1 LVRKKSK
8 CNCRRNFSKKKNELA
23 NKLNPILSRAEAQF
37 QLDNY
42 TNNLKKRINDE
53 DDELNKNLTLEEN
66 NKINNEINKVLDW
79 LEKNPNATT
88 EEFLNKKK
96 ELEQII
102 DPIIS
107 RAEAKIDLEKYA
119 NNAKKRM
126 EDENDLN
133 NYLTDKEKKNY

>member
-8 CNCRRNFSKKKNELA
+8 CNCRRNFSKKNELA

-96 ELEQII
+96 RI
-102 DPIIS
+102 
-107 RAEAKIDLEKYA
+107 RT
-119 NNAKKRM
+119 NH
-126 EDENDLN
+126 
-133 NYLTDKEKKNY
+133 

>member
-1 LVRKKSK
+1 LVRK
-8 CNCRRNFSKKKNELA
+8 
-23 NKLNPILSRAEAQF
+23 
-37 QLDNY
+37 
-42 TNNLKKRINDE
+42 
-53 DDELNKNLTLEEN
+53 
-66 NKINNEINKVLDW
+66 
-79 LEKNPNATT
+79 KNPNATT

-133 NYLTDKEKKNY
+133 NYLTDKEKKIIDNATKDVLNFLKENPDATKSEIEKKKKLIFDKIDPILTRADAEKKLEDAAKNLKKNV